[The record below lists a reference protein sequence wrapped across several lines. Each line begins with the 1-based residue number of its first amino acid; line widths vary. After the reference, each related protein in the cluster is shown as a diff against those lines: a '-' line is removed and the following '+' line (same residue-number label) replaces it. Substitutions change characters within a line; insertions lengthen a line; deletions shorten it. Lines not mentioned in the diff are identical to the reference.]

1 MALLDEEPPRRDQ
14 VVSVRMRA
22 NHAAQFK
29 NSLAEALSSR
39 VNTQSRGLMGDA
51 VRRLA
56 SGRQNGLVL
65 ACLGPDGVE
74 VSECRTKHFVAWNA
88 CDEIPRLG
96 DRIGL
101 NPGDD
106 VSMRSKA
113 RHFSSIA

>member
-29 NSLAEALSSR
+29 NSLAEALPSR
-39 VNTQSRGLMGDA
+39 VNTESRGLMGDA
-51 VRRLA
+51 VPRVA
-56 SGRQNGLVL
+56 SNRQNDLVP
-65 ACLGPDGVE
+65 ARLGPDGLE

-88 CDEIPRLG
+88 RDEILRLG
-96 DRIGL
+96 DGIGL

-106 VSMRSKA
+106 VSMQSKS
-113 RHFSSIA
+113 RHYF